1 MIFQISKKQL
11 SSSSSSI
18 SKSKEV
24 IFSSTPTVL
33 SLFLV
38 LLLFAAAAERES
50 HFSLINTA
58 WAKSGHHTQVAPF
71 ANSLPAHKLCVSC
84 TSDKNII
91 RGKGLIVSRRSS
103 DSSSNED
110 RKEKANESRYDED
123 QLEEKELEEEARER
137 TTVVTTMNEVF

>member
-1 MIFQISKKQL
+1 MKQFQPKQVQL
-11 SSSSSSI
+11 LTVPPSM
-18 SKSKEV
+18 V
-24 IFSSTPTVL
+24 IATMTILL
-33 SLFLV
+33 SLLLV
-38 LLLFAAAAERES
+38 FAAAERES
-50 HFSLINTA
+50 HFSLIKTA
-58 WAKSGHHTQVAPF
+58 WARSSHHTQVAPF
-71 ANSLPAHKLCVSC
+71 ANSLPSKDLCVTC